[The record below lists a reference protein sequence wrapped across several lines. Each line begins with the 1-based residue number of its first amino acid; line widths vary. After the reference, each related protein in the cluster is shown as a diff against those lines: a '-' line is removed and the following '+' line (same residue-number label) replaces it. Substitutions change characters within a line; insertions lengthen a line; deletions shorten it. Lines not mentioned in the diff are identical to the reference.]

1 MKVLKQ
7 LFCNHLYLRKVS
19 IMSERKGFDN
29 YIYDCDH
36 FKCEKCGYHYSTKT
50 LNRIDKGYYPNK
62 SVRLAP

>member
-1 MKVLKQ
+1 
-7 LFCNHLYLRKVS
+7 
-19 IMSERKGFDN
+19 MSERKGFDN